1 MLKRSARGRS
11 KSSKYSRRIT
21 YYYLASK
28 KLHSFSRKIPNKLE
42 ILEKQRVTHTHAQQ
56 EHTQSEINLATQRK
70 RKGKISVTESQN
82 NPNKINACCCF
93 NRERAL
99 AKFPLP

>member
-42 ILEKQRVTHTHAQQ
+42 ILEKQRVTHTRPTRTHAKRNKSRNT
-56 EHTQSEINLATQRK
+56 EKEK
-70 RKGKISVTESQN
+70 RKD
-82 NPNKINACCCF
+82 
-93 NRERAL
+93 
-99 AKFPLP
+99 